1 MLLKHLLLMRLVQVG
16 VKDMQKL
23 VLMMLKHLLLM
34 RLVQVGVKDMQT
46 IMLLD
51 CLL

>member
-1 MLLKHLLLMRLVQVG
+1 ML
-16 VKDMQKL
+16 
-23 VLMMLKHLLLM
+23 LKHLLLM